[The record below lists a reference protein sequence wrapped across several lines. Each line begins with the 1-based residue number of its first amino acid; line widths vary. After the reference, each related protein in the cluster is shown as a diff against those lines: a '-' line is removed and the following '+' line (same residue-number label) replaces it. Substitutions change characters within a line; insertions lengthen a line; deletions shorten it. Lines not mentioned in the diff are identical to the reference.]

1 MTVYLIQH
9 ATKVRRALPSANT
22 RTPPENRPWV
32 LVLGP
37 CPGRWRV
44 SRGHLLSPV
53 SSSCSSASSTS
64 RRTGGGRGYHGWV
77 PFPLPP
83 SPRAP
88 GQPGDVAVADRRSGT
103 TRPPEAARPAALVS
117 LHGVRRTVRNRRRPD
132 VEILRGVD
140 FEARAG
146 QVTALLGPNGAG
158 KTTTLTIAQGL
169 DRPDAGT
176 VELLGTDPWRA
187 GSALRSQVGVMLQ
200 DGGLPPSATPARLLA
215 HIASLY
221 RHPADMPALTARLGI
236 DEFADRDIRRLSGG
250 QRQRVALAAA
260 LAGRPRVVFLDEPS
274 AGLDPVSRQLVFDLI
289 LELKRAGLAVVLTT
303 HLLDDAARLAD
314 HVVLLRAGVVERA
327 GTVAELTA
335 RTGPAPLAFTVPVPV
350 DEAVLAAAP
359 AGLTVTAAGVS
370 TETADTPGGCTYHVA
385 GVSEPDDWA
394 ALGAWWRDAGL
405 MPTDVRLLHRTL
417 EDVFLEVA
425 P

>member
-1 MTVYLIQH
+1 M
-9 ATKVRRALPSANT
+9 
-22 RTPPENRPWV
+22 
-32 LVLGP
+32 
-37 CPGRWRV
+37 
-44 SRGHLLSPV
+44 
-53 SSSCSSASSTS
+53 
-64 RRTGGGRGYHGWV
+64 

-83 SPRAP
+83 NPREP
-88 GQPGDVAVADRRSGT
+88 GHWADVAVADRQAGDPSVS
-103 TRPPEAARPAALVS
+103 AAGAAAPALVS
-117 LHGVRRTVRNRRRPD
+117 LSGVCRTVRNRRRGD

-140 FEARAG
+140 FQARAG

-176 VELLGTDPWRA
+176 VELLGQDPWRA
-187 GSALRSQVGVMLQ
+187 GSALRSRVGVMLQ

-215 HIASLY
+215 HVASLY
-221 RHPADMPALTARLGI
+221 REPADMAALTQRLGI
-236 DEFADRDIRRLSGG
+236 EEFATRDIRRLSGG

-289 LELKRAGLAVVLTT
+289 TELKKSGLAVVLTT
-303 HLLDDAARLAD
+303 HLLDDAERLAD
-314 HVVLLRAGVVERA
+314 HVVLLRQGVVERA

-335 RTGPAPLAFTVPVPV
+335 RSGPAPLSFTVSTPVQ
-350 DEAVLAAAP
+350 EAVLASAP
-359 AGLTVTAAGVS
+359 AGLSVTEVGLAS
-370 TETADTPGGCTYHVA
+370 ETADTPGGCTYHVL
-385 GVSEPDDWA
+385 GVSEPAHWA
-394 ALGAWWRDAGL
+394 ALGTWWRDAGL
-405 MPTDVRLLHRTL
+405 MPTDVRLIHRTL